1 MHDDAPSE
9 TPAPSIGGR
18 ARPAAPNAAPD
29 APLRIVFV
37 LYDGFQPLDLAGP
50 WQAFSSANEEAGRPL
65 YRLHTIAA
73 TPVVATWEQGLR
85 MQVDGTFADD
95 ADAPIDTLLV
105 PGGPGADLASAHRET
120 QAWLRRRDPDTRR
133 TSSVCT
139 GAFVLAATGLLDGRA
154 VTTHWRSATRL
165 QSRYPALR
173 VQDDRIFIESGKY
186 WTSAGVTAG
195 IDLAL
200 ALIERDFGPDLS
212 QQVARRLVVFMRRNG
227 DQRQYSQTL
236 RLQDRVAAPFRD
248 LVEKMEAQLS
258 ARWSVDD
265 MADACH
271 MSRRTFQRK
280 FVAHF
285 GVAPTEVLRRLR
297 EERAAALDASGK
309 LSRKELARQ
318 FALRPGPRRSA

>member
-1 MHDDAPSE
+1 M
-9 TPAPSIGGR
+9 
-18 ARPAAPNAAPD
+18 
-29 APLRIVFV
+29 FV

-50 WQAFSSANEEAGRPL
+50 WQAFSSANEEACRKL

-73 TPVVATWEQGLR
+73 APVVATWEQGLR
-85 MQVDGTFADD
+85 MQVDDTFASD
-95 ADAPIDTLLV
+95 ADAPIDTILV
-105 PGGPGADLASAHRET
+105 PGGPGADLASAHGET

-133 TSSVCT
+133 TCSVCT

-165 QSRYPALR
+165 QSCYPALR
-173 VQDDRIFIESGKY
+173 VQDDRIYIESGKY

-200 ALIERDFGPDLS
+200 AMIERDFGPDLS

-236 RLQDRVAAPFRD
+236 RLQDRVAAPFRE

-271 MSRRTFQRK
+271 MSRRTFQRR
-280 FVAHF
+280 FAAHF

-297 EERAAALDASGK
+297 EERAAALAATGK
-309 LSRKELARQ
+309 VSRKEIARQ
-318 FALRPGPRRSA
+318 LGGRAAPGRPAPEDR

>member
-1 MHDDAPSE
+1 M
-9 TPAPSIGGR
+9 PAPSIGGR
-18 ARPAAPNAAPD
+18 ARPVAPNAAPD

-165 QSRYPALR
+165 QSHYPALR

-309 LSRKELARQ
+309 VSRKELARQ
-318 FALRPGPRRSA
+318 FAVRPGPRRSA